1 MDNVPTEGG
10 SIQPPIQPVV
20 KDQSGLAIASLV
32 VGMVSLVGWLLPL
45 CGFPLS
51 VTGLVLGILA
61 RDSARKGMAI
71 TGIVFSIVALVLTII
86 NAAIG
91 AYMGVSGYKDF
102 FR

>member
-1 MDNVPTEGG
+1 MDNLPTQGG
-10 SIQPPIQPVV
+10 SIQPPVQAVA

-32 VGMVSLVGWLLPL
+32 LGLVSLVGWLIPL

-71 TGIVFSIVALVLTII
+71 TGIVFSIIALVLSII
-86 NAAIG
+86 NAVFG
-91 AYMGVSGYKDF
+91 AYMGLTGYKNF
-102 FR
+102 LQ

>member
-1 MDNVPTEGG
+1 MENLPTQGG
-10 SIQPPIQPVV
+10 TIQPPVQPVA

-32 VGMVSLVGWLLPL
+32 LGLVSLVGWLIPL

-51 VTGLVLGILA
+51 ITGLVLGILA

-71 TGIVFSIVALVLTII
+71 TGIVFSIIALVLSII
-86 NAAIG
+86 NAVIG
-91 AYMGVSGYKDF
+91 AYMGVTGYKDF